1 MNKEMM
7 KRYLYAVGRYLPDK
21 GREDILQELESDL
34 LERMENDLV
43 PSGDA
48 GKNKVK
54 SDLLEHMENDLVPS
68 GDAGADEVKL
78 VNLLKEFGSPDEV
91 GRRYGGRTACLIG
104 ADLFPLYNKV
114 LRLVLVLGLSIL
126 SFVFLISLVFNP
138 TDLDGTIRL
147 FQDWAVS
154 LAQAALSIFAIVTLS
169 FAVTERVMQRRGES
183 PATVLSAWNPA
194 DLPLV
199 PDSPDRIKPAGL
211 IVGVL
216 FNVFFAGILL
226 LRPDDLGII
235 LQFTKGSKPVLIPL
249 LNEGTVSTF
258 LWVLLVLIVLST
270 CNALWK
276 LAVGH
281 YNAPTRLFSALLSF
295 AGAAVALIVLNQ
307 PDLLDP
313 TRGLQNLIP
322 PEQTDNL
329 ILALTLSLRITSFA
343 IAIPC
348 VVEGVQHLLHLFG
361 LSLFPKKTKVAAHR

>member
-1 MNKEMM
+1 MNKELMN
-7 KRYLYAVGRYLPDK
+7 RYLHAVGRHLPDK
-21 GREDILQELESDL
+21 GREDILRELESDL
-34 LERMENDLV
+34 LERMEDGQT
-43 PSGDA
+43 PSGEA
-48 GKNKVK
+48 GTDDGK
-54 SDLLEHMENDLVPS
+54 LEI
-68 GDAGADEVKL
+68 
-78 VNLLKEFGSPDEV
+78 LLKEFGSPDEV

-104 ADLFPLYNKV
+104 ADLYPLYGKV

-126 SFVFLISLVFNP
+126 SFVFLISLAFNP

-147 FQDWAVS
+147 FQDWAAS
-154 LAQAALSIFAIVTLS
+154 LAQAALSIFATVTLS

-183 PATVLSAWNPA
+183 PATIPGAWNPA
-194 DLPLV
+194 DLPPV

-211 IVGVL
+211 IVGIL

-249 LNEGTVSTF
+249 LNEGTVRAF

-270 CNALWK
+270 CNGLLK

-313 TRGLQNLIP
+313 TRGLQNLMP
-322 PEQTDNL
+322 PEQMGNL
-329 ILALTLSLRITSFA
+329 MLALTLSLRITSFA

-348 VVEGVQHLLHLFG
+348 VVEGVQHLLRLFG
-361 LSLFPKKTKVAAHR
+361 LSLTPGMGKKAKREMTR